1 VPDSD
6 VCSKSMKNNGKNGRR
21 SDNAAAHQKI
31 VNLED

>member
-1 VPDSD
+1 
-6 VCSKSMKNNGKNGRR
+6 MKNNGKNGRR